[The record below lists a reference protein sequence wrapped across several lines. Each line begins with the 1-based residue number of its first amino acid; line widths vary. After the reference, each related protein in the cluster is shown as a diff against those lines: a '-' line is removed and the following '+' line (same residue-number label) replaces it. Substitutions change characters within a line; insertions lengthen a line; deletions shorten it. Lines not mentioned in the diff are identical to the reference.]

1 MIKIKKLAWNAPKPV
16 TQLNAVNKP
25 LDGQD
30 VAEANLSPV
39 PKTIDW
45 QPLLGRMPGQMPHN
59 LGPWLSDEGS
69 LTQKLVA
76 LSKDQFEVQVLRHD
90 AATPDVGE
98 ANALKMTRDTPV
110 MVREVVL
117 KGRGRPWIFARS
129 ILPMTTMTGRLAG
142 LRTLSNQPLGEL
154 LFQDPSMT
162 REPIQAACLPARL
175 LHVPAAL
182 AAGDEPLWARRSV
195 FCLDQKPLLVCEV
208 FLSEF
213 KLEV

>member
-1 MIKIKKLAWNAPKPV
+1 MSKH
-16 TQLNAVNKP
+16 
-25 LDGQD
+25 LDGHD
-30 VAEANLSPV
+30 VLAANRSPIFEA
-39 PKTIDW
+39 IDW
-45 QPLLGRMPGQMPHN
+45 RPGLGGMSSQVPEN
-59 LGPWLSDEGS
+59 LGSWLIDDGS
-69 LTQKLVA
+69 LTQKLIA
-76 LSKDQFEVQVLRHD
+76 LSKDQFEVQVLRQD
-90 AATPDVGE
+90 TATGNAAE
-98 ANALKMTRDTPV
+98 AKALKITPATPV
-110 MVREVVL
+110 MIREVVL

-162 REPIQAACLPARL
+162 REPLEAACLPARVL
-175 LHVPAAL
+175 CVPAVL

-195 FCLDQKPLLVCEV
+195 FFLDQKPLLVSEV